1 MIIGDNPI
9 KIPKDDV
16 LGRNANAQKF
26 AQQVLELDTSEGA
39 VVGVLGPWGS
49 GKTSFINL
57 ARKEF
62 EKTEVPI
69 LDFNPWMFSGAVQL
83 VESFFIELA
92 AQLKVSRDL
101 AEIGESLEAY
111 GEAFSCMGWLP
122 GVGPWIERGRVITK
136 IWNKLPQRQKEG
148 VLGRRRKIEKALS
161 SLDKP
166 IVVVLDDIDRLE
178 TSEIR
183 DVFKLVRLTANFPNI
198 IYIVAFDRDRVE
210 KALDEPGIPG
220 RDYLEK
226 ILQEPFDL
234 PVVPSHVLHQ
244 QITSALDKVLDNIEN
259 TGPFDEQVWPDI
271 FMEIIRPLIHN
282 MRDVRRYAAAIHGTV
297 ISLEGKI
304 ALVDLLALEAIRI
317 FLPDVFKL
325 LHGAIDGLTTDSDS
339 ASVSHSDQGLLE
351 AQINGLIEAAR
362 DHRRVVES
370 MIKRLFP
377 AGGYYIGGITYG
389 SSWKKEWL
397 RERRVAHEDIL
408 RLYLE
413 RIANENLQAVMGAE
427 QAWQYIANRDT
438 FDKYLRSIDSSK
450 LQDIIASLEMFEE
463 QFAAEHVV
471 PGIIVLLNLLPLT
484 ERQRGTFDLTP
495 RVTVLRVVSRLL
507 KSLNDPTSIE
517 RAVCQILPELKSLS
531 SKLVLIGMV
540 GYQKSVGDKLVSE
553 HMASEFEKAWREE
566 VRSASV
572 DDLADEYE
580 LLWVFLYTKQT
591 ADPSES
597 SLNID
602 SSPKLTL
609 ALLRAA
615 RSETLSQAMGSWA
628 VQRSPRLAWDD
639 LIELYGDQAKLK
651 ERIENLKVAKLDG
664 ADELLELADKY
675 LGGWRDVGSR

>member
-26 AQQVLELDTSEGA
+26 ARHVLAFDSTEGV

-57 ARKEF
+57 ARNEF
-62 EKTEVPI
+62 EQAGVSI
-69 LDFNPWMFSGAVQL
+69 FDFNPWMFSGAAQL
-83 VESFFIELA
+83 VESFFVELA
-92 AQLKVSRDL
+92 AQLKVRRDL
-101 AEIGESLEAY
+101 TEISESLGAY
-111 GEAFSCMGWLP
+111 GEIFSGMGWLP
-122 GVGPWIERGRVITK
+122 GIGPWIERGRVIRK
-136 IWNKLPQRQKEG
+136 IWNKLPQRRKEG
-148 VLGRRRKIEKALS
+148 VVGRRRKIEKALS

-183 DVFKLVRLTANFPNI
+183 DVFKLVRLMANFPNI

-210 KALDEPGIPG
+210 EALAEQGLPG
-220 RDYLEK
+220 RSYLEK
-226 ILQEPFDL
+226 ILQEAVDL
-234 PVVPSHVLHQ
+234 SVVPSHVLHQ

-304 ALVDLLALEAIRI
+304 ALADLLALEAIRI
-317 FLPDVFKL
+317 FLPDVFKR
-325 LHGAIDGLTTDSDS
+325 LHGAIDGLTSDSDS
-339 ASVSHSDQGLLE
+339 ASDSHSDPAYLKTQV
-351 AQINGLIEAAR
+351 NGLIGADR
-362 DHRRVVES
+362 DHSRVVES

-377 AGGYYIGGITYG
+377 AGGYCIGGITYD
-389 SSWKKEWL
+389 SSFKKEWL
-397 RERRVAHEDIL
+397 KESRVAHEDIL

-413 RIANENLQAVMGAE
+413 RIANENLQAVMGSE
-427 QAWQYIANRDT
+427 QAWQHIADRNT
-438 FDKYLRSIDSSK
+438 FDSYLRSIDSSK
-450 LQDIIASLEMFEE
+450 LQDVIASLEMFEE

-471 PGIIVLLNLLPLT
+471 PGTIVLLNLLPLP
-484 ERQRGTFDLTP
+484 ERQRGMFDQTP
-495 RVTVLRVVSRLL
+495 RVAVTHIVYRFLR
-507 KSLNDPTSIE
+507 SLNDPVKVE
-517 RAVCQILPELKSLS
+517 KAMCQILPELKSLS

-540 GYQKSVGDKLVSE
+540 GHREDVGHKLVSE
-553 HMASEFEKAWREE
+553 EMALEFEKAWREE

-572 DDLADEYE
+572 DALVDEHE

-591 ADPSES
+591 ADPSEGPF
-597 SLNID
+597 NID

-615 RSETLSQAMGSWA
+615 RSETLSQSEGSWA

-639 LIELYGDQAKLK
+639 LTELYGDEATLR
-651 ERIENLKVAKLDG
+651 ERIKSLKAANLDG
-664 ADELLELADKY
+664 ADELLELADK
-675 LGGWRDVGSR
+675 